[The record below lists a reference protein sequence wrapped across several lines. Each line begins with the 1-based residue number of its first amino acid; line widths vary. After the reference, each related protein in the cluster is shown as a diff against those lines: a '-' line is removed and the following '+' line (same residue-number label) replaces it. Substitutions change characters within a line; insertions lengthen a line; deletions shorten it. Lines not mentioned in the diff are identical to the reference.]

1 MKITYEFDTNDE
13 NFCPDELKRIQK
25 ADDLCSC
32 IWDIEQKLREWY
44 KYDNRGDIP
53 IEEVREEILS
63 IIDEHGIRIDE
74 LWR

>member
-13 NFCPDELKRIQK
+13 NFYPDELKRIQK

-32 IWDIEQKLREWY
+32 IWDIEEQLRKWY
-44 KYDNRGDIP
+44 KHDERGAIP
-53 IEEVREEILS
+53 IDEIYETIFD
-63 IIDEHGIRIDE
+63 IIEDNGIRIDE